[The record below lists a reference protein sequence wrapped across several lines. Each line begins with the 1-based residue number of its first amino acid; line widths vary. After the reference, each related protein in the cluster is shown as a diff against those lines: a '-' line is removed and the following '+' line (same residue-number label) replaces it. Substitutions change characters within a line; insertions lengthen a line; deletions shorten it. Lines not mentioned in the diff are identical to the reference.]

1 MKFNLKAIS
10 SKVLNYE
17 GATAYKLTPEMEL
30 YTLVVAGKGSIKSF
44 PHGKTRY
51 IAGL

>member
-1 MKFNLKAIS
+1 LSVAYSIS
-10 SKVLNYE
+10 KPLETVRPT
-17 GATAYKLTPEMEL
+17 GQ
-30 YTLVVAGKGSIKSF
+30 KSF